1 MYYIGIDVGGT
12 NLVAGLVDAD
22 GRIRDKASRPVP
34 RDMTARQFGGYLV
47 ELAEQVCEKTGT
59 PKDQIE
65 AVGIGLPGA
74 VDNQAGL
81 FVHNPNMP
89 FSDRNVPLREMFQ
102 AVWNVPVYLGND
114 ANCAAIGEYW
124 AGAAKGCDPAVV
136 ITLGTGIGGGMVS
149 GGKLFTG
156 FANSGMEVG
165 HMPIE
170 PGGRP
175 CGCGQKGCWETYGS
189 ASALIR
195 QTREAMQAHP
205 NSALWRLCSQE
216 IDQVTGRTPF
226 QGALEGDGPALA
238 VLEEYRDW
246 LAQGLVCLINVL
258 QPEVICL
265 GGGVSNAEDELLLLP
280 LREMIADRCF
290 DPEHPPKLVRAA
302 LGNDAG
308 VVGAAMLCKTL

>member
-22 GRIRDKASRPVP
+22 GHIQDKASRPVP
-34 RDMTARQFGGYLV
+34 RDMTAQQFGGYLV

-81 FVHNPNMP
+81 FVHNPNMH

-156 FANSGMEVG
+156 FANSVAAPAIEFKQEGWVFGVG
-165 HMPIE
+165 CKIFTIAGPVILYGIVSSWLLGFIYW
-170 PGGRP
+170 GG
-175 CGCGQKGCWETYGS
+175 KG
-189 ASALIR
+189 
-195 QTREAMQAHP
+195 
-205 NSALWRLCSQE
+205 
-216 IDQVTGRTPF
+216 
-226 QGALEGDGPALA
+226 
-238 VLEEYRDW
+238 
-246 LAQGLVCLINVL
+246 
-258 QPEVICL
+258 L
-265 GGGVSNAEDELLLLP
+265 G
-280 LREMIADRCF
+280 F
-290 DPEHPPKLVRAA
+290 W
-302 LGNDAG
+302 
-308 VVGAAMLCKTL
+308 